1 MLSYR
6 EPRGR
11 TVWVQSYSTLLVPK
25 DRLWKGNT
33 KYLESVL
40 LPHSEVASIPAVG
53 LSHKVDSNES
63 VSATSFWL
71 VAASLTKKAPCLG
84 VNLAVLRFPC
94 CGSVAFPQPHPCC
107 LSQLRSRLSWALVGV
122 DHFTVQNRLECSHE
136 SPSVPGLD
144 GVMVRGVCFSV
155 GV

>member
-63 VSATSFWL
+63 VSATSCWL
-71 VAASLTKKAPCLG
+71 VAASLMKAPSMSRSKPGSSEVPLLWQCGISSASSLLP
-84 VNLAVLRFPC
+84 VAAEKQAVLGPS
-94 CGSVAFPQPHPCC
+94 GS
-107 LSQLRSRLSWALVGV
+107 
-122 DHFTVQNRLECSHE
+122 
-136 SPSVPGLD
+136 
-144 GVMVRGVCFSV
+144 
-155 GV
+155 